1 MGKELLSFRLGMC
14 EPTTSSRRLPLRGF
28 LYLVT
33 LLCLVSLYYL
43 NSLHMPL
50 GKFLR
55 GPAKERYSQFFSE
68 KVVRGWCPL
77 PDVVVP
83 HDDGLKPSHHL
94 MSLEQ
99 RSLQIER
106 LTSAVRIP
114 TESYDDNGGVD
125 EDPRWA
131 TFGDFHDVLQ
141 RLFPLVYVNLRK
153 LSTSQLILGFTN
165 KNNIGTHNRNSER
178 SIDMACYTH

>member
-1 MGKELLSFRLGMC
+1 MGKELLSIRLRMC
-14 EPTTSSRRLPLRGF
+14 EPTTSRRRLPLRGF

-43 NSLHMPL
+43 DSFHMPM
-50 GKFLR
+50 GIVLR
-55 GPAKERYSQFFSE
+55 GPANERYWHFVGE
-68 KVVRGWCPL
+68 KVVPGWCPL
-77 PDVVVP
+77 PDAVVP
-83 HDDGLKPSHHL
+83 HDDGLKPSHDI

-99 RSLQIER
+99 RGLQIER
-106 LTSAVRIP
+106 LTSAVRVP

-141 RLFPLVYVNLRK
+141 RLFPLVYVTYQHFLPH
-153 LSTSQLILGFTN
+153 SEYFTN
-165 KNNIGTHNRNSER
+165 KNNIDTHNRSSER